1 MLKDLVLRVLNQTV
15 GEYFE
20 NIDASQ
26 LQLSVF
32 SGNIALHDLVLKRN
46 ICESLGLPFRVISG
60 RCANLNL
67 KIPWTGLN
75 SHPVEV
81 DIRDIYLLVV
91 PGSSLPYD
99 EEVEEKARLRLK
111 LQLLENIEAAQK
123 ELTSNEHAT
132 EPGYFEKLGMQIV
145 KNLQIRVESIHLRYE
160 DEYTNPSKNFA
171 IGLVLSKLSIL
182 TTNSEWIPR
191 YVYDKAATV
200 HKLLSLEGFALYWN
214 CNSLMVSKAE
224 LDVDAR
230 VERLKEILKR
240 GKFDSLFGPISI
252 VTKVRLAINPEK
264 GPKPFT
270 VPKILFDTVVEE
282 LAIGISNLQFQDM
295 LHMAASW
302 EGIYRM
308 QYYRKYRPHG
318 KAYKGNYRLW
328 WRFAYNCILEDI
340 QRRRNNWRWIRMLHH
355 RRDCKQYHKV
365 LYSKNIL
372 KKTNPQMEAEIEALE
387 NRLDI
392 FNILLIRK
400 QIDLFRARRSREEE
414 KLLQEQS
421 WCDWFRSWVVPS
433 PEMEAFHS
441 PQEPIT
447 PDDMSSEE
455 KRALLVAIGFTD
467 ATNLVVLHT
476 PPDYVDA
483 HVDFRLDK
491 LKVIITQDDR
501 RWNVRRSVSEG
512 TKSTIM
518 DLQITRCELALDSRP
533 INHGLKVT
541 FKLESIDV
549 YGGDAPED
557 EDDDEGSTPHIVAP
571 RRAEGVSNLL
581 DVVYEQAPLN
591 SEFDQRLRVHGHPLD
606 ITYDSATVHKL
617 IACFTLPKHVALQ
630 RLQSKA
636 MLTYKQLKARSST
649 SLRRIMESHEK
660 FEMDIHLEAPCLI
673 IPQFGFS
680 PTTLNVI
687 VVELGELIITSQLLQ
702 I

>member
-1 MLKDLVLRVLNQTV
+1 
-15 GEYFE
+15 
-20 NIDASQ
+20 
-26 LQLSVF
+26 
-32 SGNIALHDLVLKRN
+32 
-46 ICESLGLPFRVISG
+46 
-60 RCANLNL
+60 
-67 KIPWTGLN
+67 
-75 SHPVEV
+75 
-81 DIRDIYLLVV
+81 
-91 PGSSLPYD
+91 
-99 EEVEEKARLRLK
+99 
-111 LQLLENIEAAQK
+111 
-123 ELTSNEHAT
+123 
-132 EPGYFEKLGMQIV
+132 
-145 KNLQIRVESIHLRYE
+145 
-160 DEYTNPSKNFA
+160 
-171 IGLVLSKLSIL
+171 
-182 TTNSEWIPR
+182 
-191 YVYDKAATV
+191 
-200 HKLLSLEGFALYWN
+200 
-214 CNSLMVSKAE
+214 
-224 LDVDAR
+224 
-230 VERLKEILKR
+230 
-240 GKFDSLFGPISI
+240 
-252 VTKVRLAINPEK
+252 
-264 GPKPFT
+264 
-270 VPKILFDTVVEE
+270 
-282 LAIGISNLQFQDM
+282 
-295 LHMAASW
+295 
-302 EGIYRM
+302 
-308 QYYRKYRPHG
+308 
-318 KAYKGNYRLW
+318 
-328 WRFAYNCILEDI
+328 
-340 QRRRNNWRWIRMLHH
+340 
-355 RRDCKQYHKV
+355 
-365 LYSKNIL
+365 
-372 KKTNPQMEAEIEALE
+372 MEAEIEALE

-680 PTTLNVI
+680 PT
-687 VVELGELIITSQLLQ
+687 
-702 I
+702 